1 MWELRKKAPPFG
13 QLRNPRF
20 PMDALRD
27 LFTAH
32 APFAL
37 LVGGLLVGTAF
48 GAIVA
53 RTNYCAMGSLADIH
67 NFGDYRRFR
76 AWILAATVSLAGTQA
91 LAWAGAVDLAKSMYL
106 SSGLNWLGNIA
117 GGVIFGIGMVFAGGC
132 PSRNLA
138 RAGGGDLRA
147 LFTLIVI
154 GLVAYMAI
162 GGIFAPAR
170 SWLEALTT
178 IPTHAQTQGFGDLL
192 ALVLPVSPALLR
204 TLAATALVASGLAY
218 AFSDR
223 AFRSSPIHVASGVG
237 VGLCVVAGWAV
248 TGLAFDELA
257 SRPSPPISLTYVR
270 PLGDSI
276 EWLQRYTAL
285 AVPGFG
291 VASVFG
297 ALVGAFIAARSMGRF
312 RIATFSDAND
322 TLRNIGGATL
332 MGIGGVMALGCTV
345 GQSLTGVSTLA
356 LGSLLTF
363 VAIVVGGCWGL
374 VLLEKSILAEG

>member
-1 MWELRKKAPPFG
+1 
-13 QLRNPRF
+13 
-20 PMDALRD
+20 MDVLRD

-32 APFAL
+32 ASLVL
-37 LVGGLLVGTAF
+37 LVGGLLVGIAF
-48 GAIVA
+48 GAIVM

-76 AWILAATVSLAGTQA
+76 AWILAATVSLAGTQI
-91 LAWAGAVDLAKSMYL
+91 LAAAGAVDLTKSMYL
-106 SSGLNWLGNIA
+106 SPGINWLGNIA
-117 GGVIFGIGMVFAGGC
+117 GGVMFGIGMVFAGGC

-138 RAGGGDLRA
+138 RAGSGDLRA
-147 LFTLIVI
+147 LFTLLVI
-154 GLVAYMAI
+154 GLVAFMAI

-170 SWLEALTT
+170 SWLEGVTT
-178 IPTHAQTQGFGDLL
+178 LSAHAPTQGIGDLL
-192 ALVLPVSPALLR
+192 ALALPFPPLVLRAV
-204 TLAATALVASGLAY
+204 ATAALVVAGFAY
-218 AFSDR
+218 AFADR
-223 AFRSSPIHVASGVG
+223 AFRSSPVHVTSGIG

-257 SRPSPPISLTYVR
+257 PRPSPPVSLTYVR

-285 AVPGFG
+285 SLPGFG

-297 ALVGAFIAARSMGRF
+297 ALLGAFLAAQAMGRF
-312 RIATFSDAND
+312 RIGTFSDAND
-322 TLRNIGGATL
+322 TLRNIGGASM

-363 VAIVVGGCWGL
+363 AAIIAGGRWGL
-374 VLLEKSILAEG
+374 VLLEKRILAEA

>member
-1 MWELRKKAPPFG
+1 MNAV
-13 QLRNPRF
+13 
-20 PMDALRD
+20 RD
-27 LFTAH
+27 LFNAH
-32 APFAL
+32 APLVL
-37 LVGGLLVGTAF
+37 LLGGLLVGMAF

-76 AWILAATVSLAGTQA
+76 AWVLAATVSLAGTQA
-91 LAWAGAVDLAKSMYL
+91 LVAVGAVDVTKSMYL
-106 SSGLNWLGNIA
+106 SSGLNWVGNIA

-147 LFTLIVI
+147 LFTLLVI

-170 SWLEALTT
+170 SWLEGATT
-178 IPTHAQTQGFGDLL
+178 IPTRAPTQGIGDLL
-192 ALVLPVSPALLR
+192 ALALPVAPAVLR
-204 TLAATALVASGLAY
+204 GLATTVLVAAGLAY
-218 AFSDR
+218 TFSNR
-223 AFRSSPIHVASGVG
+223 AFRTSPVHVASGIG

-248 TGLAFDELA
+248 TGLAFDEMA
-257 SRPSPPISLTYVR
+257 PRPSAPISLTYVR
-270 PLGDSI
+270 PLGDTI

-285 AVPGFG
+285 ALPGFG

-297 ALVGAFIAARSMGRF
+297 ALIGAFLATLALGRF
-312 RIATFSDAND
+312 RVATFSDSND
-322 TLRNIGGATL
+322 TVRNLGGATL

-363 VAIVVGGCWGL
+363 AAIVVGGRWGL
-374 VLLEKSILAEG
+374 VLLEKSILAES